1 MKLFID
7 TANVDEIR
15 SAANLGL
22 LDGATTNPSLIKKEL
37 ERRGDASVTPEEIFR
52 EICELVPGP
61 VSAEVTAVDYE
72 GMVAQGR
79 ELAKIADNVVIK
91 CPMTEDGLRATRTF
105 SNEGTRVNVTL
116 IFQPVQAML
125 AAKAGAA
132 FVSPFVGRLD
142 DVSAVGMEM
151 VADIAEI
158 FTNYAFDTE
167 ILVASVRHP
176 VHVLEAAR
184 MGAHVSTIPYSVIAK
199 LIKHPL
205 TDIGLAK
212 FVEDARSFG
221 G

>member
-15 SAANLGL
+15 AAADLGL
-22 LDGATTNPSLIKKEL
+22 LDGATTNPSLIKQEF
-37 ERRGDASVTPEEIFR
+37 ERRGDPELTPDAVFR
-52 EICELVPGP
+52 EICALVPGP

-72 GMVAQGR
+72 EMLAQGR
-79 ELAKIADNVVIK
+79 ELAKIADNVVVK
-91 CPMTEDGLRATRTF
+91 CPMTADGLRATRTL

-116 IFQPVQAML
+116 VFQPVQAML

-132 FVSPFVGRLD
+132 YVSPFVGRLD
-142 DVSAVGMEM
+142 DVSSVGMEM
-151 VADIAEI
+151 VEDIVDI
-158 FTNYAFDTE
+158 FSNYEFDTE
-167 ILVASVRHP
+167 VLVASVRHP

-184 MGAHVSTIPYSVIAK
+184 MGAHVATIPYSVIAK

-205 TDIGLAK
+205 TDIGLAR